1 MLRITIQQRE
11 SEVHLVLEGRLE
23 LPLIPELERAFA
35 QERKK
40 AAKRQVVV
48 DLVGLTGVDEA
59 GECSLQRLYQ
69 GGATLR
75 YGDVMYGYL
84 VERIALGA
92 AIPLQAPCRPN
103 HSNVTQEFQ
112 HKHKEEKESANRDR
126 F

>member
-1 MLRITIQQRE
+1 MLRITIHQRG

-23 LPLIPELERAFA
+23 GPLVPELERAFA
-35 QERKK
+35 QERTK
-40 AAKRQVVV
+40 AAKRRVVI
-48 DLVGLTGVDEA
+48 DLVGLTGLDEA
-59 GECSLQRLYQ
+59 GERSLQRLYQ

-75 YGDVMYGYL
+75 YGDVMNGYL

-103 HSNVTQEFQ
+103 HSNETQEFQ
-112 HKHKEEKESANRDR
+112 HTEEKESANRDR